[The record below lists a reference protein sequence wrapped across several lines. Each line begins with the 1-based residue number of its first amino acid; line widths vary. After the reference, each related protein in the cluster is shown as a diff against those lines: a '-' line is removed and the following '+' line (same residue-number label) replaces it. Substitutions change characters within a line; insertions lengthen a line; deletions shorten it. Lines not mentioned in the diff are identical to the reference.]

1 MMKKMVGSLY
11 RKIKILLVLP
21 VFAIALNAIAT
32 TESTYTKSAE
42 PGMGP
47 VLASRA
53 FEKEAKGIVV
63 DEKGNP
69 LAGVKILVSNSI
81 NGATTDSKG
90 RFSIKKIPDGSSMI
104 FSLEGY
110 KSYMLMPLISSNYS
124 LRITLV
130 KDPDYKKPIS
140 MRTSDGSDVKALIV
154 VDGEIA
160 ENGLNKTDPDEI
172 LSVSVLKDEA
182 AIAKYG
188 DKGKDG
194 VIEITTKDP
203 KNQKEK

>member
-1 MMKKMVGSLY
+1 MMKKMVGSPY
-11 RKIKILLVLP
+11 RMIKILLVLP
-21 VFAIALNAIAT
+21 VFAIVLNAFAT
-32 TESTYTKSAE
+32 TETPYAKSAG
-42 PGMGP
+42 PGRGP
-47 VLASRA
+47 VLSSVA

-63 DEKGNP
+63 DEEGNP
-69 LAGVKILVSNSI
+69 LTGVKILVAKSI

-110 KSYMLMPLISSNYS
+110 KSYMLMPLISSNYA

-140 MRTSDGSDVKALIV
+140 VRTSDGSDVNALIV
-154 VDGEIA
+154 VNGEVT
-160 ENGLNKTDPDEI
+160 ENGLNKTDPDAI

-203 KNQKEK
+203 KALKEK

>member
-1 MMKKMVGSLY
+1 MMKKKFESPY
-11 RKIKILLVLP
+11 RKIKFLLVLP
-21 VFAIALNAIAT
+21 VFAIVLNAFAT
-32 TESTYTKSAE
+32 TESAYTKSAG

-47 VLASRA
+47 VLSSGA

-63 DEKGNP
+63 DEEGKP

-81 NGATTDSKG
+81 NGAATDSKG

-110 KSYMLMPLISSNYS
+110 KSYMLMPLISSNYA

-140 MRTSDGSDVKALIV
+140 LRTSDGSEVKAMII
-154 VDGEIA
+154 VDGEVT
-160 ENGLNKTDPDEI
+160 ENGLHKTDPNSI
-172 LSVSVLKDEA
+172 LSVNVLKDEA
-182 AIAKYG
+182 AIKKYG
-188 DKGKDG
+188 DKGRDG

-203 KNQKEK
+203 KAQKEK

>member
-1 MMKKMVGSLY
+1 MIKKMVASHNG
-11 RKIKILLVLP
+11 RIKILLVL
-21 VFAIALNAIAT
+21 VAFALVHNASAT
-32 TESTYTKSAE
+32 AEFNYTKAAE
-42 PGMGP
+42 PGMEP
-47 VLASRA
+47 LLSSVV

-63 DEKGNP
+63 DEQGKP
-69 LAGVKILVSNSI
+69 LAGVKILVAGSI
-81 NGATTDSKG
+81 TGATTDSKG
-90 RFSIKKIPDGSSMI
+90 RFSIKKIPDGTSMI

-140 MRTSDGSDVKALIV
+140 VRTSDGSDVKALIV

>member
-1 MMKKMVGSLY
+1 MKKMVGSPY
-11 RKIKILLVLP
+11 RMIKILLVLP
-21 VFAIALNAIAT
+21 VFAIVLNAFAT
-32 TESTYTKSAE
+32 TENPYTMSAG

-47 VLASRA
+47 VLSSVA

-63 DEKGNP
+63 DEQGNP
-69 LAGVKILVSNSI
+69 LAGVKILVAGSI

-110 KSYMLMPLISSNYS
+110 KSYMLMPLISSNYA

-140 MRTSDGSDVKALIV
+140 VRTSDGSDVKALIV
-154 VDGEIA
+154 VDGEVA
-160 ENGLNKTDPDEI
+160 ENGLNKADPDAI
-172 LSVSVLKDEA
+172 LSVNVLKDEA
-182 AIAKYG
+182 AIVKYG

-194 VIEITTKDP
+194 VIEITTNNP
-203 KNQKEK
+203 KVQKEK